1 MGLPSP
7 IGHFLHKN
15 CTKNRPGEA
24 YSPPPKILERVF
36 SQKKQQAGWSEKGLS
51 PPSFDPSGDG
61 GTVGFL
67 VIGKRALSFAIECT
81 VGGAALADCPF
92 FGNLVEQFWNSASFF
107 VFLALVLVN
116 DVKRSPVAIVCDLHS
131 SAPFVV
137 ITALRVIT
145 SACFHDAEHAAS
157 AFCQSSHVFALVDSE
172 FFKDITVRTAKNALF
187 EPSQL
192 VFRLFQENGRLLLLR
207 ANLGQFCILLGYLV
221 LERGYQA
228 MIVR

>member
-1 MGLPSP
+1 M
-7 IGHFLHKN
+7 
-15 CTKNRPGEA
+15 
-24 YSPPPKILERVF
+24 
-36 SQKKQQAGWSEKGLS
+36 SEKVLS

-61 GTVGFL
+61 CAVGFL
-67 VIGKRALSFAIECT
+67 IIGKWAPSCAIECAI
-81 VGGAALADCPF
+81 GGATLADRPF

-145 SACFHDAEHAAS
+145 SARFHDAEHAAS
-157 AFCQSSHVFALVDSE
+157 AFCQSSHVFALIDSE

-192 VFRLFQENGRLLLLR
+192 VSRLFQENGRLLLLH
-207 ANLGQFCILLGYLV
+207 ANLGQFCVLLGYLV

-228 MIVR
+228 MIVT